1 MPKYRV
7 TVSRPFESREWASFD
22 FESDLDIED
31 EGFAE
36 AALAASEDLD
46 DSYWEE
52 DHADH
57 EPDYQDWQLEDAYEP
72 KDERQVE
79 LPL

>member
-7 TVSRPFESREWASFD
+7 TVSRPFQSREWASFD
-22 FESDLDIED
+22 FESDLDIDDAEF
-31 EGFAE
+31 EE
-36 AALAASEDLD
+36 AALAASEDLHETH
-46 DSYWEE
+46 WAE

-72 KDERQVE
+72 KDTRQQE
-79 LPL
+79 FPL